1 MKVCNPSIISL
12 ALNFA
17 LVLLLIIKVLANKWK
32 MHTTAKIIRTAKI
45 GMSRNSDRFS
55 ILNGLQAS
63 SHDIAEPL
71 DDKSNISSTLTGS
84 AASRPWCRVSNNPR
98 EGMNI
103 RRNESTLGL
112 LIYCQFTL

>member
-1 MKVCNPSIISL
+1 
-12 ALNFA
+12 
-17 LVLLLIIKVLANKWK
+17 

-71 DDKSNISSTLTGS
+71 DDKSNTLPLSLNLTLS
-84 AASRPWCRVSNNPR
+84 VASRPWCRVSNNPR
-98 EGMNI
+98 EGVNI
-103 RRNESTLGL
+103 SRNESNLDGHDIATFQT
-112 LIYCQFTL
+112 QFVTEKLFLDVDR